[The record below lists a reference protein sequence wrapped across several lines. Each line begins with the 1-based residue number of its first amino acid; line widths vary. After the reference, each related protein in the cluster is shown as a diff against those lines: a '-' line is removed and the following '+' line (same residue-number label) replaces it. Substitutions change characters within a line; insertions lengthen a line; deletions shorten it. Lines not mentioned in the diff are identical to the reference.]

1 MAARELRLLLL
12 ALGALLVACR
22 ATEPAAGGS
31 SRRRR
36 LSAEEGISFEYHR
49 YAELREALVA
59 VWLQCPAIS
68 RIYTVGR
75 SSEGRE
81 LLVIE
86 VSDRPGEHEPGKGRG
101 GLCGG
106 RCGSAGRG
114 AGGAPA
120 PGGGAAG
127 VGLRGAA
134 PGNGA
139 ASRGLRCAALRGVVR
154 QVCRACAG
162 GCWRRAERRERR
174 SLRVASAD
182 KHMNNERS
190 AIPASRWLLHKGSPL
205 DPNATCFSAPVT
217 CWGM

>member
-12 ALGALLVACR
+12 ALGALLAACR
-22 ATEPAAGGS
+22 AAEPAATGS

-75 SSEGRE
+75 SAEGRE

-101 GLCGG
+101 GRCGG
-106 RCGSAGRG
+106 RCGRAGR
-114 AGGAPA
+114 AVPPLPA
-120 PGGGAAG
+120 E
-127 VGLRGAA
+127 GLRAWG
-134 PGNGA
+134 
-139 ASRGLRCAALRGVVR
+139 CAALPAGTAAPQVR
-154 QVCRACAG
+154 
-162 GCWRRAERRERR
+162 
-174 SLRVASAD
+174 
-182 KHMNNERS
+182 
-190 AIPASRWLLHKGSPL
+190 
-205 DPNATCFSAPVT
+205 
-217 CWGM
+217 